1 MKLVFS
7 KTKSSS
13 KTISISGGFNINLL
27 DHDTCE
33 KAKDFLTLIYKN
45 SMIPI
50 INIPTRVKRM
60 AAPAMDHIL
69 TNSFIDSYFKTTI
82 IESNVSDN
90 FPICFMILS
99 LKHQA

>member
-13 KTISISGGFNINLL
+13 KTVYIAGGFNINLL

-33 KAKDFLTLIYKN
+33 NAKDFLTLIYKN

-50 INIPTRVKRM
+50 INIPTGVTRM
-60 AAPAMDHIL
+60 AASAMDHIL

-82 IESNVSDN
+82 TESNVSDH

>member
-1 MKLVFS
+1 
-7 KTKSSS
+7 
-13 KTISISGGFNINLL
+13 
-27 DHDTCE
+27 
-33 KAKDFLTLIYKN
+33 
-45 SMIPI
+45 MIPI
-50 INIPTRVKRM
+50 INIPARVKRM

-82 IESNVSDN
+82 TESNVSDH